1 MQKMPTG
8 KYFNLDTGKISID
21 RILSHYRFDREE
33 AVLLRK
39 VRPQI
44 EQRIEEILDGFYQFI
59 FNFEHAKR
67 FIDTEER
74 LSTHRQLL
82 RSWLL
87 SLFNGRYDNAYFNY
101 LNRISEIHVH
111 IGLPTHYV
119 NAAFSYLRESF
130 NKVLIEEDLLELIHI
145 VNRVIDINLDLLS
158 LSYYEE
164 EQKQFIDEVSLI
176 NRVIDTT
183 GVEPYVQPI
192 VNAQNG
198 KVEKYE
204 CLMRFVDTRENK
216 VYSAQPF
223 LQIAKE
229 IHLYHELEYMMIEK
243 CFKKFS
249 NSSYHFCLNIG
260 YEDISDEQF
269 RRNICQQI
277 SGFPEPER
285 ITFEILEGDFIEDF
299 GIIKE
304 FITKI
309 RQYGCKIAID
319 DFGAGYSNMKNILEL
334 RPDYIKI
341 DGSIIRSIHRSQ
353 DSLTILKS
361 IIQLAHDLQI
371 QTIAEHVHDP
381 AVLEI
386 LKNLEI
392 DYYQG
397 FYFSKPF
404 SIENLDEKRPLTYTT
419 DTVNR

>member
-1 MQKMPTG
+1 M
-8 KYFNLDTGKISID
+8 
-21 RILSHYRFDREE
+21 
-33 AVLLRK
+33 
-39 VRPQI
+39 
-44 EQRIEEILDGFYQFI
+44 
-59 FNFEHAKR
+59 
-67 FIDTEER
+67 IDT
-74 LSTHRQLL
+74 
-82 RSWLL
+82 
-87 SLFNGRYDNAYFNY
+87 A
-101 LNRISEIHVH
+101 
-111 IGLPTHYV
+111 
-119 NAAFSYLRESF
+119 
-130 NKVLIEEDLLELIHI
+130 
-145 VNRVIDINLDLLS
+145 
-158 LSYYEE
+158 
-164 EQKQFIDEVSLI
+164 
-176 NRVIDTT
+176 

-198 KVEKYE
+198 EVEKYE
-204 CLMRFVDTRENK
+204 CLMRFVDTQENK

-229 IHLYHELEYMMIEK
+229 IHLYHELEYIMIEK

-249 NSSYHFCLNIG
+249 NAPYHFSLNLG

-269 RRNICQQI
+269 RRYICQQI

-299 GIIKE
+299 GIITE

-371 QTIAEHVHDP
+371 QTIAEHVHHQ
-381 AVLEI
+381 AVLNI
-386 LKNLEI
+386 LQDLGV

-404 SIENLDEKRPLTYTT
+404 PIGEIDT
-419 DTVNR
+419 DQSRSSTKKTL